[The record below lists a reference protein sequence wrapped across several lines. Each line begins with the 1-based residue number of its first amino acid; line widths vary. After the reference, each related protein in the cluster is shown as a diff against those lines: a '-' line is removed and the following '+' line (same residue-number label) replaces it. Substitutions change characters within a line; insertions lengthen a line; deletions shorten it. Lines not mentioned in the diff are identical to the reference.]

1 MWPHLIFNI
10 VTDQVFAQLLINF
23 CLQRAAMGKPNIIG
37 IVSHQSENG
46 RLEKEKDSEVLLK
59 TEREKLVDFS
69 LNRGTLLRT
78 RPCSTK
84 NIRIDQDFPKEKGD
98 ENKENL
104 LGDEDATIVI
114 SSDEEEDAKK
124 GNDEQMFED
133 LKRRAYQFLDQFF
146 DKNPSMLAELKAK
159 LEVGFILFKGLK
171 LNPIP

>member
-1 MWPHLIFNI
+1 MCPHLIFSV

-46 RLEKEKDSEVLLK
+46 RLEKEKDSEVPLK
-59 TEREKLVDFS
+59 SEREKLVNISF
-69 LNRGTLLRT
+69 NRGTLLRT

-124 GNDEQMFED
+124 GND

-146 DKNPSMLAELKAK
+146 DKNPSMLAELRAK